1 MDGLAQQMAGPMP
14 GPSAGQPQGMP
25 TIEEIIAMLMQGED
39 PEALAQMGIPPE
51 MIMKAI
57 EIIEQDM
64 AAQSQ
69 GQPAPQGAPLP
80 PQSNMGQEP
89 GLAQAMGMG

>member
-69 GQPAPQGAPLP
+69 GGPLP

-89 GLAQAMGMG
+89 GLAQSMGMM